1 MSIKTSDYG
10 VQLYRYSLAHDGS
23 LQYSCAR
30 QTSVSAYMPTLQSSP
45 QLKPGPSGS
54 TGILV
59 VNLGTPDA
67 PTASAVRRFLRPFL
81 SDPRVIEYPR
91 FLWWLVL
98 NLVILQIR
106 PARSA
111 AAYRKIWT
119 ARGSPLLIHSQEIAQ
134 GLQQRLD
141 SRTTGKLHV
150 ELAMNY
156 GEPSIAAAID
166 SLLAK
171 GVNRILTLPLYPQ
184 YSGTTTASVFDSVAR
199 KLNTLRRI
207 PEMRFINDYHD
218 EPGYIAALAASIRED
233 WAQNG
238 RGDKLLLS
246 FHGVPKN
253 SVARGDPYHDQ
264 CQQTARLLAAAL
276 ALADD
281 DWVISFQSRV
291 GREEWLRPYTD
302 ETIATLGTQGVSRVD
317 VVCPG
322 FPADCLET
330 LEEIAMQNAELFA
343 DSGGGSLHYISA
355 LNARED
361 HASFLACL
369 AKQHLGGWSE

>member
-1 MSIKTSDYG
+1 
-10 VQLYRYSLAHDGS
+10 
-23 LQYSCAR
+23 
-30 QTSVSAYMPTLQSSP
+30 MPTLQSPP
-45 QLKPGPSGS
+45 QLKPGLSES

-67 PTASAVRRFLRPFL
+67 PTASAVRRFLKPFL

-119 ARGSPLLIHSQEIAQ
+119 ARGSPLLIHSQDIAQ

-141 SRTTGKLHV
+141 SRATGKLHV

-184 YSGTTTASVFDSVAR
+184 YSGATTASVFDSVAR

-233 WAQNG
+233 WAKTG
-238 RGDKLLLS
+238 RGNKLLLS
-246 FHGVPKN
+246 FHGIPMN
-253 SVARGDPYHDQ
+253 TVAHGDPYHDQ
-264 CQQTARLLAAAL
+264 CQQTARLIAAAL

-281 DWVISFQSRV
+281 DWMISFQSRV

-302 ETIATLGTQGVSRVD
+302 ETIATLGKQGVSRLD

-330 LEEIAMQNAELFA
+330 LEEIAMRNAELFA
-343 DSGGGSLHYISA
+343 ASGGGSLHYISA

-369 AKQHLGGWSE
+369 AEQHLGGWSE